1 MACRITC
8 LSIDSRFADQFYD
21 GTAEFMIRLPSIMRN
36 VSRISL
42 ASIELPQV
50 AYVFSVRCGNTAF
63 FYDMSGV
70 RYTGT
75 IPDGNYRPD
84 ELATAVTDAIDI
96 SGVVVSYNSITNR
109 FSITNNGGTPFV
121 LTLAASYSG
130 RARYWG
136 LGYWMGFRLQTF
148 VVNDAG
154 LSIVAPSAPVLTPP
168 AYALVQLQCPDM
180 MENTLHRIETGSYV
194 QALAKIVLRPTVL
207 GAGFY
212 AVQYDDGS
220 NDVKK
225 ENVFPSPTA
234 LSQLRFR
241 LVDAYGVT
249 IDIGDTDWS
258 LTLEVTEI
266 VSSLGFASGKC

>member
-1 MACRITC
+1 
-8 LSIDSRFADQFYD
+8 
-21 GTAEFMIRLPSIMRN
+21 MRN

-148 VVNDAG
+148 VVNDTG